1 MKDANEK
8 WKEIFVLNDLSFETL
23 NEDIPIT
30 IIKNVLKY
38 PDQVKEFLDN
48 GYWWENVF
56 DGDCSRQENHLNL
69 VQIFMNILML

>member
-8 WKEIFVLNDLSFETL
+8 WKEVFVLNDLSFETL

-48 GYWWENVF
+48 VPICLASSN
-56 DGDCSRQENHLNL
+56 
-69 VQIFMNILML
+69 